1 MDEGAV
7 VTTGAGIG
15 LEIGTGQIR
24 LKRNTEKG
32 GEREKERDREKER
45 EREGKRERE
54 EIEREITGQICA
66 EEW

>member
-1 MDEGAV
+1 MDKGAV

-32 GEREKERDREKER
+32 GGERK
-45 EREGKRERE
+45 REGKRERE
-54 EIEREITGQICA
+54 EARGRERKREREIDR
-66 EEW
+66 EKE